1 MMDYAGLK
9 AAIKTQLATVASS
22 LSPATTVE
30 WYGEPSNPRSRTL
43 PWVEASIRY
52 GTTETTALGSTC
64 KNAVYGVVFLNLF
77 ASMQAD
83 DSVVLRLGQ
92 ALLEGFPK
100 GLKISFG
107 DNDILFKVGYI
118 ETPLKREQFW
128 MYPVTLPFTAYMEV

>member
-1 MMDYAGLK
+1 MDYAGLK
-9 AAIKTQLATVASS
+9 AAIKTQLATVAEA
-22 LSPATTVE
+22 LDVTPTIE
-30 WYGEPSNPRSRTL
+30 WYGEPSNPRNRTL

-83 DSVVLRLGQ
+83 DSAVLGLGKE
-92 ALLEGFPK
+92 LLEGFPK

-107 DNDILFKVGYI
+107 DNAILLKVGYI

-128 MYPVTLPFTAYMEV
+128 MYPITLPFTAYMEV